1 MRATCIIVCAAG
13 CSQVHL
19 GMLQQ
24 PSAVEWHGMI
34 CNNRLTYSADWR
46 VSRLCTIIVFDGFL
60 CETRVRDAGAS
71 HWSLVASSALWL
83 ADLSCRTMSRSIGC
97 TLIRLKSCSIIRAM
111 QRPGKQR
118 ARRGETWAG
127 PDTGEPTLTNQRPVL
142 TVLTNQRPVLRP
154 ELNLTHRRAN
164 THSARGGKNRE
175 NGWDLE

>member
-60 CETRVRDAGAS
+60 CETKVMDAGAS

-118 ARRGETWAG
+118 ARRGRDLSGTW
-127 PDTGEPTLTNQRPVL
+127 
-142 TVLTNQRPVLRP
+142 
-154 ELNLTHRRAN
+154 HRRAN
-164 THSARGGKNRE
+164 THQSEASIDSIDQSEASIETWAEPDTQASQHSLSTRGKNRE